1 MEPSLNLPTQQ
12 SFATVLRR
20 RRHAVGI
27 SQEELAHRAG
37 ITMRYVS
44 LLETGKRV
52 PTIVV
57 VFALATGLNCSA
69 SEFVEEIEKQNLLSN
84 S

>member
-1 MEPSLNLPTQQ
+1 METTDSPSVQEA
-12 SFATVLRR
+12 FATTLRR
-20 RRHAVGI
+20 KRYALGI
-27 SQEELAHRAG
+27 SQEELAHRAD

-57 VFALATGLNCSA
+57 VFALARGLECSA
-69 SEFVEEIEKQNLLSN
+69 ADFVAEIETALTDSK
-84 S
+84 

>member
-1 MEPSLNLPTQQ
+1 MEEAQENSVAEA
-12 SFATVLRR
+12 FATALRR
-20 RRHAVGI
+20 RRNALGI

-37 ITMRYVS
+37 VTMRYVS

-57 VFALATGLNCSA
+57 VFALARGLGVKT
-69 SEFVEEIEKQNLLSN
+69 SEIVLEMEADGV
-84 S
+84 